1 MAEKMTILNT
11 GALEV
16 RMREKMLEM
25 GIDLSN
31 IREAYM
37 AGVKAGTEFM
47 AHEAEERIDYMAT
60 LAISECDKAK
70 EMQVKTIGVSEWVR
84 DPETGKL
91 VCGNCRGEAWA
102 RKYNDSGEG
111 QQMPSQ
117 HCPWCGDEMR
127 CFK

>member
-1 MAEKMTILNT
+1 MAEKMMLFNA

-16 RMREKMLEM
+16 RLREKMLEM
-25 GIDLSN
+25 GIDLGN

-37 AGVKAGTEFM
+37 EGVKAGTEFM

-60 LAISECDKAK
+60 LAIGECDKAK
-70 EMQVKTIGVSEWVR
+70 ELQVKTIGVAEW
-84 DPETGKL
+84 GKDGDGIL
-91 VCGNCRGEAWA
+91 ICSHCGGEAWA

-117 HCPWCGDEMR
+117 HCPWCGYEMR
-127 CFK
+127 YFK

>member
-1 MAEKMTILNT
+1 MADKMTILNA

-16 RMREKMLEM
+16 RLREKMLEM
-25 GIDLSN
+25 AIDLGN

-60 LAISECDKAK
+60 LAIGECDKAK
-70 EMQVKTIGVSEWVR
+70 ELEVKTIGVAEWEM
-84 DPETGKL
+84 DKDGKL
-91 VCGNCRGEAWA
+91 ICSHCGGEAWA
-102 RKYNDSGEG
+102 RKYNASGEG
-111 QQMPSQ
+111 RQMPSQ
-117 HCPWCGDEMR
+117 HCPWCGYEMR

>member
-1 MAEKMTILNT
+1 MAEKMTMLNA
-11 GALEV
+11 GALED
-16 RMREKMLEM
+16 MLHAKALEM
-25 GIDLSN
+25 ETDLSN
-31 IREAYM
+31 IRAAYM

-70 EMQVKTIGVSEWVR
+70 EMQVKTIGVAEWEK
-84 DPETGKL
+84 DENGNL
-91 VCGNCRGEAWA
+91 ICSHCGGEAWA

-117 HCPWCGDEMR
+117 HCPWCGYEMR
-127 CFK
+127 YFK